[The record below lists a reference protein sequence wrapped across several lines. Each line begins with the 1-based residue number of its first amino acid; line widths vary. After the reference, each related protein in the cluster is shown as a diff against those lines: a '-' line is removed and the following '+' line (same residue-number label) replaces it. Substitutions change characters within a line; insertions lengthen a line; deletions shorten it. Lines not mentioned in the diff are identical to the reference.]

1 MAKREPDLINIGL
14 LLAAV
19 QLDVLNMETLPED
32 KKEKA
37 RDAVQTFWF

>member
-1 MAKREPDLINIGL
+1 MAKGEPDLLNNG

-32 KKEKA
+32 KK
-37 RDAVQTFWF
+37 RRPGMLL